1 VITPR
6 LKEIMTNDL
15 FLALVVFAAIAAYT
29 PGPNNTILMAS
40 GINYGFRQTL
50 PMIFGVGLGFPLMI
64 ACVGLG
70 LGKIFEIFPQIYT
83 ALKYLG
89 AAYMLWLAYKIAN
102 SKPSSGENDSAA
114 KPLTFLQGA
123 AFQWINPKGW
133 IMAVTALSAYTL
145 ASDYYF
151 GVVAVVATFMFMGFT
166 SAATWAMFGV
176 ILKEVM
182 GSPKWFKLINYGLAA
197 LLVLSLV
204 PLLLH

>member
-1 VITPR
+1 
-6 LKEIMTNDL
+6 MTNDL
-15 FLALVVFAAIAAYT
+15 FFALVVFAAIAAYT

-83 ALKYLG
+83 AMKYAG
-89 AAYMLWLAYKIAN
+89 AAYMLWLAYKIAMA
-102 SKPSSGENDSAA
+102 KPATGEDGPQS
-114 KPLTFLQGA
+114 KPLTFLQGM

-133 IMAVTALSAYTL
+133 IIAVTVLSAYTL

-151 GVVAVVATFMFMGFT
+151 GVAAVVATFVVMGFT
-166 SAATWAMFGV
+166 SATTWALFGV

-182 GSPKWFKLINYGLAA
+182 GNPKWFRVINYGLAT

-204 PLLLH
+204 PLLRH

>member
-1 VITPR
+1 
-6 LKEIMTNDL
+6 MTNDL
-15 FLALVVFAAIAAYT
+15 FFALIVFAAIAAFT

-40 GINYGFRQTL
+40 GINYGFRKTI
-50 PMIFGVGLGFPLMI
+50 PMVFGVGLGFPLMI
-64 ACVGLG
+64 ASVGLG

-89 AAYMLWLAYKIAN
+89 ATYMLWLAYKIATA
-102 SKPSSGENDSAA
+102 SQSSGENGSDA

-123 AFQWINPKGW
+123 AFQWVNPKGW

-145 ASDYYF
+145 ASDYYY
-151 GVVAVVATFMFMGFT
+151 GVAAVVATFVFMGFT

-176 ILKEVM
+176 ILKDVM
-182 GSPKWFKLINYGLAA
+182 GNPRWFKLINYGLAS

-204 PLLLH
+204 PLFLH

>member
-1 VITPR
+1 
-6 LKEIMTNDL
+6 MTNDL
-15 FLALVVFAAIAAYT
+15 FLALIVFAAIAAYT

-40 GINYGFRQTL
+40 GINYGFRKTL

-89 AAYMLWLAYKIAN
+89 AAYMLWLAYKIAT
-102 SKPSSGENDSAA
+102 SKPSSGDNDNGA

-123 AFQWINPKGW
+123 AFQWVNPKGW

-151 GVVAVVATFMFMGFT
+151 GVAAVVITFVVMGFT

-182 GSPKWFKLINYGLAA
+182 GNPRWFKLINYGLAT
-197 LLVLSLV
+197 LLILSLV

>member
-1 VITPR
+1 
-6 LKEIMTNDL
+6 MTNDL
-15 FLALVVFAAIAAYT
+15 FLALLVFAAIAAYT

-83 ALKYLG
+83 AMKYAG
-89 AAYMLWLAYKIAN
+89 AAYMLWLAYKIATA
-102 SKPSSGENDSAA
+102 KPSSGEDGLQS
-114 KPLTFLQGA
+114 KPLTFLQGM

-133 IMAVTALSAYTL
+133 IIAVTVLSAYTL

-151 GVVAVVATFMFMGFT
+151 GVVAVVATFVVMGFT
-166 SAATWAMFGV
+166 SAATWALFGV

-182 GSPKWFKLINYGLAA
+182 GNPKWFRVINYGLAA

-204 PLLLH
+204 PLLRH

>member
-1 VITPR
+1 
-6 LKEIMTNDL
+6 MTNDL

-29 PGPNNTILMAS
+29 PGPNNSILMAS
-40 GINYGFRQTL
+40 GINYGFRKTL

-89 AAYMLWLAYKIAN
+89 AAYMLWLAYKIAT
-102 SKPSSGENDSAA
+102 SQPSSGENENAA

-123 AFQWINPKGW
+123 AFQWVNPKGW
-133 IMAVTALSAYTL
+133 IMSVTALSAYTL

-151 GVVAVVATFMFMGFT
+151 GVAAVVATFVFMGFT

-182 GSPKWFKLINYGLAA
+182 RNPKWFKLINYGLAT
-197 LLVLSLV
+197 LLILSLV

>member
-1 VITPR
+1 
-6 LKEIMTNDL
+6 MSNDL

-40 GINYGFRQTL
+40 GINYGFRQSL
-50 PMIFGVGLGFPLMI
+50 PMIFSVGLGFPLMI

-83 ALKYLG
+83 AMKYAG
-89 AAYMLWLAYKIAN
+89 AAYMLWLAYKIAM
-102 SKPSSGENDSAA
+102 SKPSTGDDETSA
-114 KPLTFLQGA
+114 KPLTFLQGM

-133 IMAVTALSAYTL
+133 IIAVTVLSAYTL

-151 GVVAVVATFMFMGFT
+151 GLVAVVATFIVMGFT
-166 SAATWAMFGV
+166 SAATWALFGV

-182 GSPKWFKLINYGLAA
+182 GNPKWFRAINYGLAA

-204 PLLLH
+204 PLLRH

>member
-1 VITPR
+1 
-6 LKEIMTNDL
+6 MTNDL
-15 FLALVVFAAIAAYT
+15 FLALIVFAAIAAYT

-64 ACVGLG
+64 ACVGVG

-83 ALKYLG
+83 AMKYAG
-89 AAYMLWLAYKIAN
+89 AAYMLWLAYKIAAA
-102 SKPSSGENDSAA
+102 KPSSGEDGPQS
-114 KPLTFLQGA
+114 KPLTFLQGM

-133 IMAVTALSAYTL
+133 IIAVTVLSAYTL

-151 GVVAVVATFMFMGFT
+151 GVAAVVATFVVMGFT
-166 SAATWAMFGV
+166 SAATWALFGV
-176 ILKEVM
+176 VLKEVM
-182 GSPKWFKLINYGLAA
+182 GNPRWFRVINYGLAT

-204 PLLLH
+204 PLLRH